1 MNGFYSEKNVLVTGG
16 TGFIGSHMVE
26 SLVKQGA
33 NVKVTGRR
41 EDLSNLSKVID
52 KIEYVK
58 TDLSQ
63 IENCKNICKDI
74 EIVFHLASTV
84 GGIHFSKDHP
94 ASMFTPDVQMTTNL
108 LDACSKSNTV
118 ERILV
123 TSSTCIYKRGCTVPF
138 VEEDGFLEDP
148 EPTAIGYGWAK
159 RIAEKTAMLYQ
170 KEFSLKSAIVRLENV
185 YGPRDNFHRTYSHV
199 IPALILRAIDA
210 EKELIIWGD
219 GNQSRSFLYVKD
231 AVEGMLMALEKY
243 SETDPVNI
251 GTDEEI
257 TIRKLAET
265 ILDILDKKHI
275 KLVFD
280 LSKPTGQIRKA
291 TSIKKMKSKIGFT
304 PRYSIHDGL
313 KKTISWVLENK
324 NIIETNDH

>member
-1 MNGFYSEKNVLVTGG
+1 MNGFYLEKNILVTGG
-16 TGFIGSHMVE
+16 NGFIGSHMVE

-33 NVKVTGRR
+33 NVKVSGRR

-63 IENCKNICKDI
+63 IQNCKNVCKDVEMI
-74 EIVFHLASTV
+74 FHLASTV

-108 LDACSKSNTV
+108 LDTCSKSNTI

-123 TSSTCIYKRGCTVPF
+123 TSSTCIYKRGCNVPF

-185 YGPRDNFHRTYSHV
+185 YGPRDNFHITHSHV
-199 IPALILRAIDA
+199 IPALILRAIHA
-210 EKELIIWGD
+210 EKELVIWGD
-219 GNQSRSFLYVKD
+219 GNQSRSFLYVED
-231 AVEGMLMALEKY
+231 AVEGMLVALEKY

-257 TIRKLAET
+257 TIRQLAET
-265 ILDILDKKHI
+265 ILNILDKKHI

-280 LSKPTGQIRKA
+280 SSKPTGQIRKA
-291 TSIKKMKSKIGFT
+291 TSIEKMKSKTGFS
-304 PRYSIHDGL
+304 PQYSIHDGL
-313 KKTISWVLENK
+313 KKTISWVLENN
-324 NIIETNDH
+324 NIIKTMN

>member
-1 MNGFYSEKNVLVTGG
+1 MNGFYTEKNILVTGG

-33 NVKVTGRR
+33 KVRVTGRR

-63 IENCKNICKDI
+63 IENCKNACKDI
-74 EIVFHLASTV
+74 EMVFHLASTV

-108 LDACSKSNTV
+108 LDTCSKSNTI
-118 ERILV
+118 ERILL
-123 TSSTCIYKRGCTVPF
+123 TSSTCIYKRGCNVPF
-138 VEEDGFLEDP
+138 VEEDGFLDDP

-159 RIAEKTAMLYQ
+159 RIAEKSAMLYQ
-170 KEFSLKSAIVRLENV
+170 KEFSLKSSIVRLENV
-185 YGPRDNFHRTYSHV
+185 YGPRDNFHKTHSHV

-210 EKELIIWGD
+210 ENELMIWGD
-219 GNQSRSFLYVKD
+219 GNQSRSFLYVED

-243 SETDPVNI
+243 CETDPINI

-265 ILDILDKKHI
+265 ILDILDKKYI
-275 KLVFD
+275 KLIFD
-280 LSKPTGQIRKA
+280 SSKPTGQIRKA
-291 TSIKKMKSKIGFT
+291 TSIEKMKSKIGFT
-304 PRYSIHDGL
+304 PRHSIHDGL
-313 KKTISWVLENK
+313 KKTISWVFENK
-324 NIIETNDH
+324 EIIKATNQ